1 MGARKPAVKRQ
12 DGYWF
17 NCVRT
22 RRGWIGIVKQR
33 AGDLTFTLHETY
45 PVRERAH
52 AEDLAKQ
59 VIHAL
64 EVRAEAWKNA
74 TEEQR
79 NAWRGAVPGQ
89 VRTPEVTDAE

>member
-1 MGARKPAVKRQ
+1 MARGKPAVKRQ

-45 PVRERAH
+45 PVQERPH

-59 VIHAL
+59 VIRAL
-64 EVRAEAWKNA
+64 EVRAETWRHA

-79 NAWRGAVPGQ
+79 QAWRLAVPGY
-89 VRTPEVTDAE
+89 VRPEVTDAD